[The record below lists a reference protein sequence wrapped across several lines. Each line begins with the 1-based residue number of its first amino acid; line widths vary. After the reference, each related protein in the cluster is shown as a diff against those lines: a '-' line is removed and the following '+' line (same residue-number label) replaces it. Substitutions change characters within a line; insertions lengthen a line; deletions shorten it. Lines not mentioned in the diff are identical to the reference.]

1 MTSPSTAVI
10 QSLANQG
17 VEVIFSLSGNQIMP
31 LYDACIDANIR
42 IIHTRHEG
50 AAVYMAEAYAQ
61 FSGKIGVALV
71 TAGPGLL
78 NAVSALYSAARSET
92 PLLLISGD
100 AASRLDGQGAFQEL
114 DQISVTRP
122 ITKFSAR
129 PTQPEEMLPAL
140 EKTITTALAGTPGP
154 VHLALPFDLLSASN
168 GLSASIGMAPL
179 PPIAPTVASGLSTTQ
194 TAELTA
200 ALQRAERPIVITG
213 PQCNQSRQPAANAA
227 LSAGLGMPL
236 ICLESA
242 RGLADT
248 FYGDFPTILASADLI
263 ILLGKLGDY
272 ATGLLT
278 PGRIS
283 STASVIAILTDDQPA
298 PTQNMR
304 PITLMRVGAITA
316 AMQDLAAVVT
326 AADAGWA
333 AEVESMI
340 ARRKPWTATGTGRH
354 PAAVASSLQS
364 AMDSAM
370 DSASQPILVADGG
383 EFCQWIQA
391 GCTANTRM
399 INGPSGAIGGGIC
412 YAIGA
417 SIARPEATIF
427 LTMGDGTAGF
437 YLAEFNTAVRA
448 GCSIV
453 ALIGNDYRWNAE
465 VQIQIDN
472 YGADRVYGCDLDA
485 TANYADAAAGLGAD
499 ATTIDAADDLDA
511 ALALALKKPGVSCLN
526 ILIDSYTAPKF
537 IPMKL

>member
-1 MTSPSTAVI
+1 MSSPSTAVI

-129 PTQPEEMLPAL
+129 PTKPEEMLPAL
-140 EKTITTALAGTPGP
+140 EKTITTAMAGTPGP
-154 VHLALPFDLLSASN
+154 VHLALPFDLLSAS
-168 GLSASIGMAPL
+168 IGMAPL
-179 PPIAPTVASGLSTTQ
+179 PQIAPTVASGLSTAQ
-194 TAELTA
+194 SAELTA
-200 ALQRAERPIVITG
+200 ALQRAERPVVITG

-278 PGRIS
+278 PGRIA
-283 STASVIAILTDDQPA
+283 STASVIAIFTDDQTA

-304 PITLMRVGAITA
+304 PITLMRVGAIAT

-326 AADAGWA
+326 AADDSWA

-340 ARRKPWTATGTGRH
+340 ARRKPWTVNGTGRH

-370 DSASQPILVADGG
+370 GSATDSASQPILVADGG

-391 GCTANTRM
+391 GCTANSRM

-499 ATTIDAADDLDA
+499 AGTIDAADDLDA
-511 ALALALKKPGVSCLN
+511 ALAAALKNPGVSCLN
-526 ILIDSYTAPKF
+526 ILIDSYAAPKF

>member
-114 DQISVTRP
+114 DQISLTRP
-122 ITKFSAR
+122 ITKFSVR

-154 VHLALPFDLLSASN
+154 VHLALPFDLLSAS
-168 GLSASIGMAPL
+168 IGMAPL
-179 PPIAPTVASGLSTTQ
+179 PPIAPTVASGLSTAQ
-194 TAELTA
+194 SAELTA
-200 ALQRAERPIVITG
+200 ALQRAERPVVITG

-278 PGRIS
+278 PGRIA
-283 STASVIAILTDDQPA
+283 STASIIAILTDDQPA

-304 PITLMRVGAITA
+304 SITLMRVGAIAA
-316 AMQDLAAVVT
+316 AMLDLAAAVT

-340 ARRKPWTATGTGRH
+340 ARRKPWTVNGTGRH

-370 DSASQPILVADGG
+370 DSARQPILVADGG

-391 GCTANTRM
+391 GCTANKRM

-453 ALIGNDYRWNAE
+453 ALIGNDYSWNAE

-485 TANYADAAAGLGAD
+485 TANYADAAAGLGVD
-499 ATTIDAADDLDA
+499 ATTIDVADDLDA
-511 ALALALKKPGVSCLN
+511 ALAVVLKKPGVSCLN
-526 ILIDSYTAPKF
+526 ILIDSYAAPKF

>member
-129 PTQPEEMLPAL
+129 PTKPEEMLPAL
-140 EKTITTALAGTPGP
+140 EKTITTAMAGTPGP

-168 GLSASIGMAPL
+168 GLPASIGMAPL
-179 PPIAPTVASGLSTTQ
+179 PQIAPTVASGLSTAQ

-200 ALQRAERPIVITG
+200 ALQRAERPVVITG

-278 PGRIS
+278 PGRIA
-283 STASVIAILTDDQPA
+283 STASVIAIFTDDQTA

-304 PITLMRVGAITA
+304 PITLMRVGAIAT

-333 AEVESMI
+333 TEVESKI
-340 ARRKPWTATGTGRH
+340 ARRKPWTVNGTGRH
-354 PAAVASSLQS
+354 PAAVASSLQ
-364 AMDSAM
+364 SAM

-391 GCTANTRM
+391 GCNANTRM

-499 ATTIDAADDLDA
+499 AGTIDAADDLDA
-511 ALALALKKPGVSCLN
+511 ALAAALKNPGVSCLN
-526 ILIDSYTAPKF
+526 ILIDSYAAPKF

>member
-114 DQISVTRP
+114 DQISLTRP
-122 ITKFSAR
+122 ITKFSVR

-154 VHLALPFDLLSASN
+154 VHLALPFDLF
-168 GLSASIGMAPL
+168 SASIGMAPL
-179 PPIAPTVASGLSTTQ
+179 PPIAPPVASGLSTTQ
-194 TAELTA
+194 SAELTA
-200 ALQRAERPIVITG
+200 ALQRAKRPVVITG

-278 PGRIS
+278 PGRIA
-283 STASVIAILTDDQPA
+283 STASIIAILTDDQPA

-304 PITLMRVGAITA
+304 SITLMRVGAIAA
-316 AMQDLAAVVT
+316 AMLDLAAAVT
-326 AADAGWA
+326 AAEAGWA

-340 ARRKPWTATGTGRH
+340 ACRKPWTVNGTGRH

-370 DSASQPILVADGG
+370 DSARQPILVADGG

-391 GCTANTRM
+391 GCTANKRM

-453 ALIGNDYRWNAE
+453 ALIGNDYSWNAE

-485 TANYADAAAGLGAD
+485 TANYADAAAGLGVD
-499 ATTIDAADDLDA
+499 ATTIDVADDLDA
-511 ALALALKKPGVSCLN
+511 ALAVVLKKPGVSCLN
-526 ILIDSYTAPKF
+526 ILIDSYAAPKF

>member
-61 FSGKIGVALV
+61 FSGKIGVTLV

-92 PLLLISGD
+92 PLVLISGD

-140 EKTITTALAGTPGP
+140 EKAISTALAGTPGP

-168 GLSASIGMAPL
+168 GLAPL
-179 PPIAPTVASGLSTTQ
+179 PPIAPADASGLSTAQ
-194 TAELTA
+194 SAELAA
-200 ALQRAERPIVITG
+200 ALQRAERPVVITG

-227 LSAGLGMPL
+227 LSAELGMPL

-278 PGRIS
+278 PGRIA

-298 PTQNMR
+298 PAQNMR
-304 PITLMRVGAITA
+304 PITLMRVGAIAT

-340 ARRKPWTATGTGRH
+340 ASRKPWTATGKGRH

-364 AMDSAM
+364 AIDSAM
-370 DSASQPILVADGG
+370 DGASQPILVADGG

-391 GCTANTRM
+391 GCTANPRM

-427 LTMGDGTAGF
+427 LAMGDGTAGF

-485 TANYADAAAGLGAD
+485 TANYADATAGLGAH
-499 ATTIDAADDLDA
+499 AATIDAADDLDA
-511 ALALALKKPGVSCLN
+511 ALALALTKPGVSCLN
-526 ILIDSYTAPKF
+526 ILIDGYAAPKF

>member
-129 PTQPEEMLPAL
+129 PTKPEEMLPAL

-263 ILLGKLGDY
+263 ILLGNLGDY

-278 PGRIS
+278 PGRIAR
-283 STASVIAILTDDQPA
+283 TASVIAIFTDDQTA

-304 PITLMRVGAITA
+304 PITLMRVGAIAT

-333 AEVESMI
+333 AEVGSMI
-340 ARRKPWTATGTGRH
+340 VRRKPWTVDGTGRH
-354 PAAVASSLQS
+354 PAAVASSLQ
-364 AMDSAM
+364 SAM

-391 GCTANTRM
+391 GCTANSRM

-499 ATTIDAADDLDA
+499 AATIDAAGDLDA
-511 ALALALKKPGVSCLN
+511 ALAVALKKPGVSCLN
-526 ILIDSYTAPKF
+526 ILIDSYAAPKF